1 MRAASVGTWRAA
13 GVAVVALLLLP
24 LVAGEF
30 WAYQMSLLYLY
41 AIAALGVGLCWGR
54 AGFLPLGQGLFFGLS
69 AYLSGLALI
78 AFDQSAWLL
87 LLLPLAALASGA
99 LALLIG
105 TLVFRRRGE
114 SGPYFSMITLALA
127 LLAGQMAN
135 NWESVTGGFNGLKGI
150 PGLPGLDSFIAAYYV
165 AAVALV
171 LACAA
176 VVWLYRAPLGVLWA
190 ALAHNERRVVL
201 FGFDTNRLKA
211 VAFGVSGLLAGL
223 GGALYAPQQGLVT
236 PQLCGFVL
244 SADLVIWAAVGGRG
258 RLLGPVLGALLIG
271 ALTSALRDSF
281 RFWEITIAIVFIV
294 IVLAY
299 PQGLIGVFAPLERWW
314 GQGRRALAAL
324 AAPPRRQPGG
334 APRLQLEDVEL
345 QVGEVRILDKL
356 SLAIERAGV
365 FCMIGPNGAGKTST
379 FNLLTGELRA
389 QAGRVRFDGLAIE
402 RRPTHQIVALGVGRK
417 LQIPSVFAH
426 LSIADNLGVALW
438 SGRTRAGDLLRPRL
452 RRWRT
457 PLLAALQER
466 YPFLADEQRTA
477 AELAHGERQIL
488 ELALA
493 LLGEPRLLLLDE
505 PCAGLSPQETAQV
518 IDVIRWASQRSAATI
533 VVIEHDMS
541 LVRNLAEHVFVLH
554 NGRLLAQG
562 SVAEIQANPAVKA
575 IYVGSEK

>member
-1 MRAASVGTWRAA
+1 MRAASVVPWS
-13 GVAVVALLLLP
+13 VAVAALLLLP
-24 LVAGEF
+24 FVAGEF

-54 AGFLPLGQGLFFGLS
+54 TGFLPLGQGLFFGLS

-78 AFDQSAWLL
+78 AFDQSGWLVL
-87 LLLPLAALASGA
+87 LVPLAAIASGL
-99 LALLIG
+99 LAFAIG

-127 LLAGQMAN
+127 LLGSQVAN

-150 PGLPGLDSFIAAYYV
+150 PGLPGLDSFTANYYV
-165 AAVALV
+165 AALALL
-171 LACAA
+171 LACGAL
-176 VVWLYRAPLGVLWA
+176 VWLYRAPLGVLWA
-190 ALAHNERRVVL
+190 AIAHNERRVVL
-201 FGFDTNRLKA
+201 FGFDSNRLKA

-236 PQLCGFVL
+236 PQLVGFVL

-271 ALTSALRDSF
+271 ALTSALRDTF

-299 PQGLIGVFAPLERWW
+299 PQGLIGLFAPLERWW
-314 GQGRRALAAL
+314 KRARRAAVPSLD
-324 AAPPRRQPGG
+324 APARVQP
-334 APRLQLEDVEL
+334 AQAVQLRVDGVDL
-345 QVGEVRILDKL
+345 QVGEVKILDQL
-356 SLAIERAGV
+356 SLAIERAGI
-365 FCMIGPNGAGKTST
+365 FCVIGPNGAGKTST
-379 FNLLTGELRA
+379 FNLLTGELQA
-389 QAGRVRFDGLAIE
+389 QTGRVQLDGQPIDRL
-402 RRPTHQIVALGVGRK
+402 PTHRIVTLGVGRK

-426 LSIADNLGVALW
+426 LRIADNLGVALW
-438 SGRTRAGDLLRPRL
+438 SGRANAADLLRPRL
-452 RRWRT
+452 RRWSS
-457 PLLAALQER
+457 PLLQALRER
-466 YPFLADEQRTA
+466 YPFLGETGRTA
-477 AELAHGERQIL
+477 SALAHGERQIL

-493 LLGEPRLLLLDE
+493 LLSEPRLLLLDE

-518 IDVIRWASQRSAATI
+518 IDVIRWASERRGATI

-541 LVRNLAEHVFVLH
+541 LVRTLADHVFVLH

-562 SVAEIQANPAVKA
+562 SVADIQRNDAVKA
-575 IYVGSEK
+575 IYVGAEK

>member
-1 MRAASVGTWRAA
+1 MRAASVAIA
-13 GVAVVALLLLP
+13 ALLLLP

-30 WAYQMSLLYLY
+30 WAYQMGLLYLY

-78 AFDQSAWLL
+78 AFDQSWWLL
-87 LLLPLAALASGA
+87 LLVPLAAVVSGA
-99 LALLIG
+99 LAFAIG

-127 LLAGQMAN
+127 LLASQVAN

-150 PGLPGLDSFIAAYYV
+150 PGLPGLDSFTANYYV
-165 AAVALV
+165 AAIALV
-171 LACAA
+171 LACGAL
-176 VVWLYRAPLGVLWA
+176 VWLYRAPLGLLWA
-190 ALAHNERRVVL
+190 AIAHNERRVVL
-201 FGFDTNRLKA
+201 FGFDSNRLKA
-211 VAFGVSGLLAGL
+211 VAFGVSGLLAGV

-244 SADLVIWAAVGGRG
+244 SADLVIWAAVGGRS

-271 ALTSALRDSF
+271 ALTSALRDTF

-299 PQGLIGVFAPLERWW
+299 PQGLIGLFGPLERWW
-314 GQGRRALAAL
+314 NRRRRAD
-324 AAPPRRQPGG
+324 APPLD
-334 APRLQLEDVEL
+334 APARVQRTEAVQLRLDGVNL
-345 QVGEVRILDKL
+345 QVGEVKILDKL
-356 SLAIERAGV
+356 SLAIERAGI
-365 FCMIGPNGAGKTST
+365 FCVIGPNGAGKTST
-379 FNLLTGELRA
+379 FNLLTGELHA
-389 QAGRVRFDGLAIE
+389 QTGAVHFDGQAID
-402 RRPTHQIVALGVGRK
+402 RLPTHRIVTLGIGRK

-426 LSIADNLGVALW
+426 LSIADNLAIALW
-438 SGRTRAGDLLRPRL
+438 SGRAAAADLLRPRL
-452 RRWRT
+452 RRWSS
-457 PLLAALQER
+457 PLLQALRER
-466 YPFLADEQRTA
+466 YPWLNGTERTA
-477 AELAHGERQIL
+477 SELAHGERQIL

-493 LLGEPRLLLLDE
+493 LLSEPRLLLLDE

-518 IDVIRWASQRSAATI
+518 IDVIRWASERRGATI

-541 LVRNLAEHVFVLH
+541 LVRTLADHVFVLH

-562 SVAEIQANPAVKA
+562 SVADIQRNDAVKA
-575 IYVGSEK
+575 IYVGAEK